1 MNKIEE
7 KKKNQN
13 EETKKKLLEY
23 REKFEKEWRTDLVQK
38 IDKDLSKLT

>member
-1 MNKIEE
+1 LNKIEE

-23 REKFEKEWRTDLVQK
+23 REKFEKE
-38 IDKDLSKLT
+38 